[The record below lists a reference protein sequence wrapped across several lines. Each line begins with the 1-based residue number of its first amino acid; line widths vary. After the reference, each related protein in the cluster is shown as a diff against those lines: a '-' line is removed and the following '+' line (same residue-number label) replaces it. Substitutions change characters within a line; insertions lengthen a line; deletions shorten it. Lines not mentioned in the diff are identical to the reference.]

1 MSEFE
6 CFRDDPSGFVN
17 QVLGA
22 DLWRKQRE
30 ILEAV
35 RDERRVAVRSCN
47 GSGKTFLA
55 AHAVLWWVMTRDE
68 GVAITTAPTGRQV
81 EELLWREIRGAFH
94 RNEAKLPGKM
104 TKTSLELSPRN
115 YALGIST
122 DRAERFQGF
131 HAGEILFVVD
141 EASGVSDQI
150 FNAIRGSMTSP
161 QAKMLLIG
169 NPNSLSG
176 AFYEAFHRQYKHW
189 HTIRITAFD
198 CIEATD
204 KSELA
209 TSRLVTASWVA
220 DMAALEGEDS
230 TEYQVRVLG
239 EFPSMT
245 ADSLIS
251 VSSIE
256 QAIARWQNIDVR
268 GEALDNR
275 TDIGG
280 ADGDIPEVVVG
291 LDVARFGDDRSVA
304 CARKGP
310 RVLGIE
316 AWKGADA
323 METSGR
329 ALEFARRYG
338 ACVIAVDESG
348 VGGGVLD
355 RMREVGGVASLG
367 VNVGR
372 AARNSERFANLRAE
386 LFNGLKLR
394 FNNGDIEIPDDRE
407 LASELA
413 SLRYFFTSRGQL
425 QLESKRKY
433 AGVGVASPDK
443 ADALMLAFSVHATEN
458 DIDIQFG

>member
-1 MSEFE
+1 MSEFAD
-6 CFRDDPSGFVN
+6 FRDDPSGFAN
-17 QVLGA
+17 QVLRA
-22 DLWRKQRE
+22 DLWLKQRE

-35 RDERRVAVRSCN
+35 RDEPRVAVRSCN

-55 AHAVLWWVMTRDE
+55 AHAVLWWVLTRDE

-81 EELLWREIRGAFH
+81 EELLWREIRGAFY
-94 RNEAKLPGKM
+94 RNEKTLPGKIN
-104 TKTSLELSPRN
+104 KTSLELSPRN

-122 DRAERFQGF
+122 DRVERFQGF
-131 HAGEILFVVD
+131 HSGEILFVVD
-141 EASGVSDQI
+141 EASGVSDPI
-150 FNAIRGSMTSP
+150 FNAIRGSMTSRH
-161 QAKMLLIG
+161 AKMLLIG

-176 AFYEAFHRQYKHW
+176 AFYEAFHRQYRHW
-189 HTIRITAFD
+189 RTIQITAFD
-198 CIEATD
+198 CINATD
-204 KSELA
+204 KSDQA
-209 TSRLVTASWVA
+209 ASRLVTESWVA

-251 VSSIE
+251 VTSIE
-256 QAIARWQNIDVR
+256 RAIDRWK
-268 GEALDNR
+268 DNDKR
-275 TDIGG
+275 DMVPDQRRDIGRAG
-280 ADGDIPEVVVG
+280 GDIPEVVVG
-291 LDVARFGDDRSVA
+291 LDVARFGNDRSVA
-304 CARKGP
+304 CARQGS

-329 ALEFARRYG
+329 ALEFARRWS
-338 ACVIAVDESG
+338 ADVIVVDESG
-348 VGGGVLD
+348 IGGGVLD
-355 RMREVGGVASLG
+355 RMREVGGIESVG

-386 LFNGLKLR
+386 LFSGLKLR
-394 FNNGDIEIPDDRE
+394 FNRDNIEIPDDRE
-407 LASELA
+407 LVGELA

-433 AGVGVASPDK
+433 SGGSGASPDK
-443 ADALMLAFSVHATEN
+443 ADALMLAFSDHAAGRGM
-458 DIDIQFG
+458 DAWFL

>member
-1 MSEFE
+1 MSEFAS
-6 CFRDDPSGFVN
+6 FGDDPCGFAD

-22 DLWRKQRE
+22 NLWLKQRE

-35 RDERRVAVRSCN
+35 RDEPRVAVRSCN
-47 GSGKTFLA
+47 GSGKTLLA

-81 EELLWREIRGAFH
+81 EELLWREIRGAFF
-94 RNEAKLPGKM
+94 RNEARLPGKM
-104 TKTSLELSPRN
+104 NKTSLELSPRN

-122 DRAERFQGF
+122 DRVERFQGF
-131 HAGEILFVVD
+131 HSGEILFVVD
-141 EASGVSDQI
+141 EASGVSDPI
-150 FNAIRGSMTSP
+150 FNAIRGSMTSRH
-161 QAKMLLIG
+161 AKMLLIG

-189 HTIRITAFD
+189 YTVQITAFD
-198 CIEATD
+198 CINATD
-204 KSELA
+204 KSDEA
-209 TSRLVTASWVA
+209 ASRLVTESWVA

-251 VSSIE
+251 VTSIE
-256 QAIARWQNIDVR
+256 RAIARWKINIER
-268 GEALDNR
+268 GMAPDHR
-275 TDIGG
+275 
-280 ADGDIPEVVVG
+280 ADSGRADCDIPNVVVG
-291 LDVARFGDDRSVA
+291 LDVARFGNDRSVA
-304 CARKGP
+304 CARMGS

-329 ALEFARRYG
+329 ALEFARRWG
-338 ACVIAVDESG
+338 ADVIVVDESG
-348 VGGGVLD
+348 IGGGVLD
-355 RMREVGGVASLG
+355 RMREVGGIESVG

-386 LFNGLKLR
+386 LFSGLKLR
-394 FNNGDIEIPDDRE
+394 FNRDNIEIPDDRE
-407 LASELA
+407 LVGELA
-413 SLRYFFTSRGQL
+413 ALRYCFTSRGQL

-433 AGVGVASPDK
+433 SGPSGVSPDK
-443 ADALMLAFSVHATEN
+443 ADALMLAFSDHAVGQGMDTW
-458 DIDIQFG
+458 FL

>member
-1 MSEFE
+1 MSEFAD
-6 CFRDDPSGFVN
+6 FRDDPSGFAN

-22 DLWRKQRE
+22 DLWLKQRE

-35 RDERRVAVRSCN
+35 RDEPRVAVRSCN

-55 AHAVLWWVMTRDE
+55 AHAVLWWVLTRDE

-81 EELLWREIRGAFH
+81 EELLWREIRGAFY
-94 RNEAKLPGKM
+94 RNEKALPGKIN
-104 TKTSLELSPRN
+104 KTSLELSPRN

-122 DRAERFQGF
+122 DRVERFQGF
-131 HAGEILFVVD
+131 HSGEILFVVD
-141 EASGVSDQI
+141 EASGVSDPI
-150 FNAIRGSMTSP
+150 FNAIRGSMTSRH
-161 QAKMLLIG
+161 AKMLLIG

-176 AFYEAFHRQYKHW
+176 AFYEAFHRQYRHW
-189 HTIRITAFD
+189 RTIQITAFD
-198 CIEATD
+198 CINAVD
-204 KSELA
+204 KSDQA
-209 TSRLVTASWVA
+209 ASRLVTESWVA
-220 DMAALEGEDS
+220 DMADLEGEDS

-251 VSSIE
+251 VTSIE
-256 QAIARWQNIDVR
+256 RAIERWKDNDKR
-268 GEALDNR
+268 GMVPDQR
-275 TDIGG
+275 SDIGRAG
-280 ADGDIPEVVVG
+280 GDIPEVVVG
-291 LDVARFGDDRSVA
+291 LDVARFGNDRSVA
-304 CARKGP
+304 CARQGS

-329 ALEFARRYG
+329 ALEFARRWS
-338 ACVIAVDESG
+338 ADVIVVDESG
-348 VGGGVLD
+348 IGGGVLD
-355 RMREVGGVASLG
+355 RMREVGGIESVG

-386 LFNGLKLR
+386 LFSGLKLR
-394 FNNGDIEIPDDRE
+394 FNRDNIEIPDDRE
-407 LASELA
+407 LVGELA

-433 AGVGVASPDK
+433 SGASGASPDK
-443 ADALMLAFSVHATEN
+443 ADALMLAFSDHAAGRGM
-458 DIDIQFG
+458 DAWFL